1 MVNEFTEKEQTH
13 ISRAVEIADVNAR
26 YDAEVKFLLSD
37 RRLLAW
43 IMKYTVSELMLYD
56 IETIMDCIEGEPEVS
71 TVPVYP
77 GMSRMRREKV
87 TGMPTEEKI
96 PNEGGNTYDI
106 RFYIMTPMSERAKLI
121 INIEAQQK
129 FYPGYDLVTR
139 GVFYCARML
148 SAQLD
153 TEFTTDNYDEIK
165 KVYSIW
171 LCMDVPK
178 DAEYTITE
186 YRMEPKSI
194 YGQYL
199 GKARY
204 DLMSVIMVC
213 LGKDGDVERGNR
225 LHRLLVS
232 LMSDKLTVQQKK
244 DILEQE
250 YGFAMDRES
259 DRRMTGMCNWS
270 AYIEERA
277 LNKGRAEGI
286 QKGAEGIIELGIEF
300 GLSESNIL
308 ERLQSKLNIPLNT
321 AQEYFEL
328 YGKQTV

>member
-1 MVNEFTEKEQTH
+1 
-13 ISRAVEIADVNAR
+13 
-26 YDAEVKFLLSD
+26 
-37 RRLLAW
+37 
-43 IMKYTVSELMLYD
+43 
-56 IETIMDCIEGEPEVS
+56 MDCIEGEPEVS
-71 TVPVYP
+71 AVPVYP
-77 GMSRMRREKV
+77 EMSRMRGEKV

-106 RFYIMTPMSERAKLI
+106 RFYIMTPTSERAKLI

-171 LCMDVPK
+171 LCLDTPQN
-178 DAEYTITE
+178 AEYTITE

-194 YGQYL
+194 YGQYW

-225 LHRLLVS
+225 LHRLLTT

-270 AYIEERA
+270 EFIEERA

-300 GLSESNIL
+300 GLSQDNIL
-308 ERLQSKLNIPLNT
+308 ERLQNKLNIPLNT